1 MRVDKF
7 LWCIRVFKTRSIA
20 SAQCREGKVTVD
32 GKAVKPAQELKGN
45 ENIRVRKGAIYFE
58 WQVLD
63 MPKSRMA
70 ASLVAGFARDIT
82 PEAEKQKLE
91 EIRAAQRDLLRPTGR
106 PTKRDRRDWEK
117 WFT

>member
-1 MRVDKF
+1 
-7 LWCIRVFKTRSIA
+7 LA

-32 GKAVKPAQELKGN
+32 GKAVKPAQELKAT
-45 ENIRVRKGAIYFE
+45 RTFE
-58 WQVLD
+58 CAKERFTLNGRFWTCPRAEWL
-63 MPKSRMA
+63 RL
-70 ASLVAGFARDIT
+70 LVAGFARDIT

-117 WFT
+117 WFS

>member
-1 MRVDKF
+1 M
-7 LWCIRVFKTRSIA
+7 
-20 SAQCREGKVTVD
+20 TVD
-32 GKAVKPAQELKGN
+32 GKAAKPAQELKIN
-45 ENIRVRKGAIYFE
+45 DNIRVRKGAVYFE

-63 MPKSRMA
+63 MPKSRVG
-70 ASLVAGFARDIT
+70 ASLVAEFARDIT